1 LKHLRNAFVW
11 MAAFLWASALW
22 AATTSTTTTAG
33 FTLEQGSTVLQR
45 DLATLAACEAA
56 GRARSE
62 ATRTSRAYYC
72 RQASRVDV
80 AYTADAPPP
89 PPPPAS
95 GAPTLTVQPGTYAVG
110 GYATIIWGRCT
121 APAVKSSTPAYAVWD
136 STPGADGGRSVAP
149 NVTTTFTLACANGT
163 TSSTLTV
170 TGAPPPVDPP
180 PTGGGGGNPP
190 PPPPTNLPVPTV
202 LPQPIAL
209 PVRQLPAS
217 DPLHNFAQTALR
229 NWSHGG
235 HQVPVPF
242 DRGQGFWSPETCTQ
256 DYAAWLFDR
265 PTAWFK
271 YAELTGDARFVQTAA
286 AELRFY
292 AQHINASGIF
302 DCKTGEADTKY
313 LNVRPFVLYER
324 ATGDQSLRPAAAR
337 LYAQSAQ
344 GFDAAPPSG
353 GGLWTEREV
362 GIHGDA
368 ALAYYEL
375 TGNTQALA
383 RAASL
388 VRHWS
393 DMAGT
398 VGAPQVT
405 YTQHEG
411 GGPGGT
417 QPTNLT
423 NSPWMSAIYF
433 QFARNYWQIT
443 GDETVL
449 RQASAYFDWLTVN
462 GLYDGRLFHPEF
474 SGVTVPR
481 YLTGEQIGDAGYD
494 EGNINH
500 CPAVQG
506 FVAFAVD
513 AKRRLSLPTAAAEQR
528 LTELQACTA
537 RTWANWTRTATQFPR
552 YRIQN
557 PRFWNLWS
565 AGLYEAAR

>member
-1 LKHLRNAFVW
+1 LRYLLLLLVACT
-11 MAAFLWASALW
+11 ASA
-22 AATTSTTTTAG
+22 ATVTEGPWTLYRGTSIV
-33 FTLEQGSTVLQR
+33 QPRVDYPS
-45 DLATLAACEAA
+45 LAACASAA
-56 GRARSE
+56 DAIGVAR
-62 ATRTSRAYYC
+62 TYTCRTSAT
-72 RQASRVDV
+72 VV
-80 AYTADAPPP
+80 AVPVVTPPP
-89 PPPPAS
+89 PPPPPP
-95 GAPTLTVQPGTYAVG
+95 PTGSVRLTVSPTTYAVG
-110 GYATIIWGRCT
+110 GYATIIWAGAGC
-121 APAVKSSTPAYAVWD
+121 AKSSTPAYPVWNE
-136 STPGADGGRSVAP
+136 TPGDNGGRSVAP
-149 NVTTTFTLACANGT
+149 NVTTVFTLTCGNGAAAA
-163 TSSTLTV
+163 TLTV
-170 TGAPPPVDPP
+170 TGAAPSDPP
-180 PTGGGGGNPP
+180 PTGGGPTDPP
-190 PPPPTNLPVPTV
+190 PPPPATLPVPAV
-202 LPQPIAL
+202 LATPIAL
-209 PVRQLPAS
+209 PVRVLPAT
-217 DPLHNFAQTALR
+217 DPLHDFAQTALR

-242 DRGQGFWSPETCTQ
+242 DRGQGYWSPETCTQ

-265 PTAWFK
+265 ATAWFK
-271 YAELTGDARFVQTAA
+271 YAELSGDARFRQTAA
-286 AELRFY
+286 DELRFY
-292 AQHINASGIF
+292 AGHINASGIF

-324 ATGDQSLRPAAAR
+324 LTGDQSLRPAATR
-337 LYAQSAQ
+337 LYAQSAT
-344 GFDAAPPSG
+344 GFAAAPPSG

-443 GDETVL
+443 GDEAVL

-474 SGVTVPR
+474 AGVTVPR

-506 FVAFAVD
+506 FVTFAID
-513 AKRRLSLPTAAAEQR
+513 AKRRLGLSTAAAQQR
-528 LTELQACTA
+528 LTELQGCTA
-537 RTWANWTRTATQFPR
+537 RLWQNWTRTATQFPR

-565 AGLYEAAR
+565 AGLYEASR

>member
-1 LKHLRNAFVW
+1 VW
-11 MAAFLWASALW
+11 N
-22 AATTSTTTTAG
+22 
-33 FTLEQGSTVLQR
+33 E
-45 DLATLAACEAA
+45 
-56 GRARSE
+56 
-62 ATRTSRAYYC
+62 
-72 RQASRVDV
+72 
-80 AYTADAPPP
+80 
-89 PPPPAS
+89 
-95 GAPTLTVQPGTYAVG
+95 
-110 GYATIIWGRCT
+110 
-121 APAVKSSTPAYAVWD
+121 
-136 STPGADGGRSVAP
+136 TPGDNGGRSVAP
-149 NVTTTFTLACANGT
+149 NVTTVFTLTCGNGAAAA
-163 TSSTLTV
+163 TLTV
-170 TGAPPPVDPP
+170 TGAAPNDPP
-180 PTGGGGGNPP
+180 PTGGGPTDPP
-190 PPPPTNLPVPTV
+190 PSPPVTLPVPAV
-202 LPQPIAL
+202 LAAPIAL
-209 PVRQLPAS
+209 PVRALAAT

-242 DRGQGFWSPETCTQ
+242 DRGQGYWSPETCVQ

-265 PTAWFK
+265 ATAWFK
-271 YAELTGDARFVQTAA
+271 YAELSGDARFRQTAA
-286 AELRFY
+286 DELRFY
-292 AQHINASGIF
+292 AQHINSAGIF

-324 ATGDQSLRPAAAR
+324 LTGDQSLRPAATR
-337 LYAQSAQ
+337 LYAQSAA
-344 GFDAAPPSG
+344 GFAAAPPSG

-388 VRHWS
+388 VRHWT
-393 DMAGT
+393 DMSGA

-443 GDETVL
+443 GDEAVL

-513 AKRRLSLPTAAAEQR
+513 AKRRLGLPTAAAEQR
-528 LTELQACTA
+528 LTELQGCTA
-537 RTWANWTRTATQFPR
+537 RLWQNWTRTATQYPR

-565 AGLYEAAR
+565 AGIYESSR